1 MKKNKA
7 MRLGS
12 AVLVLALLTSCA
24 ICSTFAKYTTT
35 AGGTDSARVAYWG
48 FKTTT
53 TTLDLFD
60 TSYTSVASSGITSG
74 KADTDSTKDTAD
86 NVVAPGT
93 SKTANISFQFDS
105 ETTPSITAPEVA
117 YTLAAD
123 VSATSITGSG
133 TADISDLD
141 SNDNFVWTLKGPKDT
156 EATEYKTFALFSAAL
171 KSAIAG
177 DNSGTKDYAAGA
189 LPTDYTPGTATTY
202 TVGWEWKYQSTDDDG
217 KVDATQDATDTDMG
231 NDTDLNDLAITIK
244 ITATQKD

>member
-60 TSYTSVASSGITSG
+60 ATYDAVASSGKTGS
-74 KADTDSTKDTAD
+74 ATTAD

-93 SKTANISFQFDS
+93 SKTADISFQFDS
-105 ETTPSITAPEVA
+105 ETSPSITTPEVD
-117 YTLAAD
+117 YTFAAD
-123 VSATSITGSG
+123 VSATGITGTG
-133 TADISDLD
+133 DADTDALD
-141 SNDNFVWTLKGPKDT
+141 ANDNFVWTLKGPNDEK
-156 EATEYKTFALFSAAL
+156 ATEYKTFALFSAAL

-177 DNSGTKDYAAGA
+177 DSSGTKDYTAGN
-189 LPTDYTPGTATTY
+189 LPSTLNAGTATTY
-202 TVGWEWKYQSTDDDG
+202 TVGWEWKYEKTTTDTSG
-217 KVDATQDATDTDMG
+217 TTTVDATQDATDTDMG